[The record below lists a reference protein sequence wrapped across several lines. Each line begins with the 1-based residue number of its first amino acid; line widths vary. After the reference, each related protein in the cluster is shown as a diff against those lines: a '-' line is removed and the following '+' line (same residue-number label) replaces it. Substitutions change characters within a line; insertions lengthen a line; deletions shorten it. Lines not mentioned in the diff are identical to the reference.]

1 MVTDNFGAAYEATRH
16 LIALGHQRMAIITGR
31 LGLSNGRD
39 RLEGFRRALQEANLP
54 LREDYLQHG
63 DFQVEGRYRS
73 GLKLMQ
79 LAEPPTAI
87 FSCNNKMTLGLMG
100 ALRELRIPCPE
111 RVSVLGFDDFDWAA
125 NFSPRLT
132 TVAQPTYEMGKR
144 AMEILVRK
152 MQRAK
157 GELGPGEEHV
167 TVLQNE
173 LRVRD
178 STAPPSRP

>member
-1 MVTDNFGAAYEATRH
+1 VVTDNFGAAYEATRH

-63 DFQVEGRYRS
+63 DFQVEGGYRS